1 MNGVH
6 QNPETLLAIA
16 IEPRDTC
23 DIGSCSSGS
32 CSSGT
37 LAPGSVGTGTRT
49 HTKSGLPEP
58 GLPEAAEPSLP
69 EAVERLCATLRP
81 TPLDTVPLRAAL
93 GRCLAEPLHA
103 PNPFPPFDRAMMDGY
118 ALRAAEVQPGAV
130 WIVDHSLTAGQAATA
145 PLHPGHAVRIATGAP
160 LPPGA
165 DTVLRQEWA
174 QCLGQT
180 LRAALPHI
188 APGKDAERQGH
199 GTATGALLL
208 PAHQP
213 LSPVQLAHAAR
224 HGIAQLTIHRPAR
237 LALILIGN
245 ELTEA
250 GQPLPPGQLYEH
262 NSIFLDAALDETRLG
277 EISHRHT
284 VRDDPD
290 AMDAALHTARA
301 QAPDMLLLVG
311 GTSVGTQDFT
321 RSVLRRHGELL
332 FEGINTRPG
341 RTGFAGITPDGR
353 PLIALPGSPKA
364 VHALWAGLLH
374 PALRRMNGYRAA
386 R

>member
-1 MNGVH
+1 MNGGH
-6 QNPETLLAIA
+6 QNPETLPADA

-23 DIGSCSSGS
+23 DIGT

-58 GLPEAAEPSLP
+58 GLPEPGLPEPSLP
-69 EAVERLCATLRP
+69 EAVERLCAALRP

-130 WIVDHSLTAGQAATA
+130 WIVDHTLTAGQAVTA
-145 PLHPGHAVRIATGAP
+145 PLRPGHAVRIATGAP

-188 APGKDAERQGH
+188 APGKDAERQVSS
-199 GTATGALLL
+199 TATGALLL

-213 LSPVQLAHAAR
+213 LSPLQLAHAAR

-245 ELTEA
+245 ELTEV
-250 GQPLPPGQLYEH
+250 GYPLAPGQLYEH
-262 NSIFLDAALDETRLG
+262 NSIFLDTALAETRLG
-277 EISHRHT
+277 EISHRQT

-290 AMDAALHTARA
+290 AMDAALHAARA

-321 RSVLRRHGELL
+321 RSTLRRHGELL

-341 RTGFAGITPDGR
+341 RTGFAGITPDGL
-353 PLIALPGSPKA
+353 PIIALPGSPKA

-374 PALRRMNGYRAA
+374 PALRRKNGHITAG
-386 R
+386 